1 MSRASDAAYEIGRSA
16 LAAVGTATLPAA
28 MRIAGSRPRTY
39 FSRVVLPWLLLWATS
54 FVLMLLYVGK
64 VATDELIVA
73 ALGSL
78 VTATASRI
86 VLATHVAPLAAQWRA
101 VAQIWRLPK
110 YIVTG
115 TWEVLAVLARQ
126 IFLGKPAES
135 LFHAVP
141 FDVGADDDQ
150 SAMRRA
156 LAVGYTTATPNFVI
170 VGIDREKGLLVYHQ
184 IRHSPIPEMTKRL
197 GARP

>member
-1 MSRASDAAYEIGRSA
+1 
-16 LAAVGTATLPAA
+16 
-28 MRIAGSRPRTY
+28 
-39 FSRVVLPWLLLWATS
+39 VVPWLVLCAAS
-54 FVLMLLYVGK
+54 FVLMLLYAGK
-64 VATDELIVA
+64 IAADELIVA
-73 ALGSL
+73 ALGSV

-86 VLATHVAPLAAQWRA
+86 VLATHIAPLAAQWRA

-110 YIVTG
+110 YVVTG

-126 IFLGKPAES
+126 MFLRRPAES

-141 FDVGADDDQ
+141 FDVGADDDE

-156 LAVGYTTATPNFVI
+156 LAVAYTTATPNFVV

>member
-1 MSRASDAAYEIGRSA
+1 
-16 LAAVGTATLPAA
+16 LPAA
-28 MRIAGSRPRTY
+28 TRIAGSRRRTY
-39 FSRVVLPWLLLWATS
+39 LSRVVLPWLLLWATS

-64 VATDELIVA
+64 IATDELIAAAAGSAVA
-73 ALGSL
+73 
-78 VTATASRI
+78 ATASRI

-110 YIVTG
+110 YVVTG

-126 IFLGKPAES
+126 MFLRRPAQS
-135 LFHAVP
+135 LFHAIP
-141 FDVGADDDQ
+141 FDVGANDDE

-156 LAVGYTTATPNFVI
+156 LAIAYTTATPNFVV

-184 IRHSPIPEMTKRL
+184 IQHSPIPEMTKRL